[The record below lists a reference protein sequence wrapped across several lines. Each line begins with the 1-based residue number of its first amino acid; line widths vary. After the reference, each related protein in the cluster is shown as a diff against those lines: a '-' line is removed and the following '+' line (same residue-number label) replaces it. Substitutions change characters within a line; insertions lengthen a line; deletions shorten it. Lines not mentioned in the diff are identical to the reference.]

1 MNVTKGLMLTCGAV
15 GTALTVAA
23 LSGLTTDMGGPG
35 ADDGSSPQIVT
46 LVPIALDLGGAAGQV
61 QVSLRLTV
69 PGESARMIV
78 CQHEKALVAVAER
91 ILKREIGGDGGAA
104 KSIPGDIDQPLRSRI
119 AGVVGD
125 RLIENLD
132 VTVTPA
138 SATAPVADCSGTPS

>member
-23 LSGLTTDMGGPG
+23 LSGLTTDLGGPG
-35 ADDGSSPQIVT
+35 ADNGSSPQIVT
-46 LVPIALDLGGAAGQV
+46 LIPIAMDLGGAVGQV

-78 CQHEKALVAVAER
+78 CRHEKALVAVAER
-91 ILKREIGGDGGAA
+91 ILKRGIRGDDGKT
-104 KSIPGDIDQPLRSRI
+104 KSIPGNIDQPLRSRI

-132 VTVTPA
+132 VTVTPV
-138 SATAPVADCSGTPS
+138 SATAPAADCLHPPS

>member
-15 GTALTVAA
+15 GTALAVAA
-23 LSGLTTDMGGPG
+23 ISGLTTDPGGPG
-35 ADDGSSPQIVT
+35 GDNGSSPQIVT
-46 LVPIALDLGGAAGQV
+46 LIPIALDLGRDAGQV
-61 QVSLRLTV
+61 QVSLQLTV
-69 PGESARMIV
+69 PSEGARMIV

-91 ILKREIGGDGGAA
+91 ILKREIGGDGGTA
-104 KSIPGDIDQPLRSRI
+104 KSIPGDIDRPLRSRI

-138 SATAPVADCSGTPS
+138 SATAPAADCSRSPT